1 MVKWIIG
8 GLVGLI
14 VMIVV
19 FTQIDPN
26 LKTNTVSGDQIVE
39 IEEGNTI
46 NIKIEGQV
54 LHPGTYAMKT
64 TDTIYDLVTKAG
76 GLLASADTDAIN
88 LDVTLEGREL
98 VYIPKIAGYSES
110 CVLDSSVA
118 KVNINTA
125 TAEELSTISGIS
137 LNLGN
142 AIVAYREENGPFQ
155 TLEDIQNVSG
165 IGEKTYEKIRDYI
178 TLK

>member
-8 GLVGLI
+8 GLIGVI
-14 VMIVV
+14 VMIMV

-26 LKTNTVSGDQIVE
+26 LKTNTGGEDQIVSV
-39 IEEGNTI
+39 EEGNTI
-46 NIKIEGQV
+46 NIRIEGQV

-88 LDVTLEGREL
+88 LDITLEGREI

-110 CVLDSSVA
+110 CVIENTVA

-125 TAEELSTISGIS
+125 TAEELATINGIS
-137 LNLGN
+137 LSLGK
-142 AIVAYREENGPFQ
+142 AIVSYREENGPFQ

>member
-1 MVKWIIG
+1 MVKWMIG
-8 GLVGLI
+8 GLIGLI
-14 VMIVV
+14 VMIMV

-26 LKTNTVSGDQIVE
+26 LKTNSVAEDQIVSVE
-39 IEEGNTI
+39 DGDTI

-64 TDTIYDLVTKAG
+64 TDTINDLVTKAG

-88 LDVTLEGREL
+88 MNVTLEGREL

-110 CVLDSSVA
+110 CVIDNTVA

-125 TAEELSTISGIS
+125 SAEELATISGIS
-137 LNLGN
+137 LSLGN
-142 AIVAYREENGPFQ
+142 AIVTYREENGPFQ
-155 TLEDIQNVSG
+155 TLEEIQNVSG